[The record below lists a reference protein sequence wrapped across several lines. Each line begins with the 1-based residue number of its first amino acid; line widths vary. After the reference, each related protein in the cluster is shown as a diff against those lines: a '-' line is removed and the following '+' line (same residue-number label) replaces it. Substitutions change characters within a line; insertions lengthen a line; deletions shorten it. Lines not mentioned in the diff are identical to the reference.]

1 MYTRCPDCKTY
12 FRVTAENLRVANG
25 EVCCGACE
33 TEFNALASLADEVPD
48 ELIDNHG
55 RDAIPDDITNDNDRE
70 ETDFDE
76 PVSEDESEIYGE
88 IIVLESGPD
97 DADPESSYDD
107 HEASDTDYNDASE
120 DLEESEPVVAG
131 HLQDIEREFRNI
143 AVDESGESSEDFHRW
158 LAGDLETDG
167 TLETE
172 PKPAF
177 RGWLVAATILTF
189 SLLGQLL
196 HYNRDSLAADSTY
209 GGTVRG
215 FYSRLGLTLY
225 PEWELKSFEVRGTEA
240 VAGDSTSSAL
250 NILANILVVSDQPVG
265 MPMIRVVLHDRWSAT
280 VASGIFQPKEY
291 LSVQDARPT
300 VLEPGTTLPI
310 KISVADP
317 GSEARGYVVDICLP
331 RRLTGLQ
338 CQLARDPF
346 RQ

>member
-48 ELIDNHG
+48 ELIDNNG
-55 RDAIPDDITNDNDRE
+55 RGAIPDQLVENNDRG
-70 ETDFDE
+70 ETDIRE

-97 DADPESSYDD
+97 DVDPESLYDD
-107 HEASDTDYNDASE
+107 HEDSDTDYDDASE
-120 DLEESEPVVAG
+120 DLEESE
-131 HLQDIEREFRNI
+131 
-143 AVDESGESSEDFHRW
+143 EDFHRW

-167 TLETE
+167 TIESE

-177 RGWLVAATILTF
+177 RGWLIAATILTF

>member
-1 MYTRCPDCKTY
+1 M
-12 FRVTAENLRVANG
+12 
-25 EVCCGACE
+25 
-33 TEFNALASLADEVPD
+33 
-48 ELIDNHG
+48 
-55 RDAIPDDITNDNDRE
+55 
-70 ETDFDE
+70 
-76 PVSEDESEIYGE
+76 
-88 IIVLESGPD
+88 
-97 DADPESSYDD
+97 
-107 HEASDTDYNDASE
+107 
-120 DLEESEPVVAG
+120 
-131 HLQDIEREFRNI
+131 
-143 AVDESGESSEDFHRW
+143 
-158 LAGDLETDG
+158 
-167 TLETE
+167 
-172 PKPAF
+172 
-177 RGWLVAATILTF
+177 
-189 SLLGQLL
+189 L